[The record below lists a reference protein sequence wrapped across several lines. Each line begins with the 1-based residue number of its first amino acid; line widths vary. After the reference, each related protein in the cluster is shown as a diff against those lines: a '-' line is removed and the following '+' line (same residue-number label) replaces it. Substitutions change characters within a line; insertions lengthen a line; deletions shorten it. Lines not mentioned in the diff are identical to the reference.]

1 MKAAKVDGMTKK
13 RTTESSGRLLPPRGK
28 AFEMLVRTSIL
39 IALSGLVGLAAMK
52 PNAAQAAEREAEEP
66 LQSQDEGFWARD
78 VWVDPN
84 RPFLFYGNEAKPK
97 EARSPG
103 PESGSPS
110 DESKR
115 EATADEPESL
125 AIFPADGQDRAQNG
139 TALTKE
145 AEAAGLETLKG
156 ITSVKGL
163 REEVEKRLDAAVMN
177 PTPEAI
183 GLYLQANAFLI
194 QKAGVFAESWKR
206 SLVNNPR
213 FDWTAVRPA
222 VNVVSSAISHEREGR
237 MLREVKRMGRDYG
250 FVFFGDDS
258 VLTRHM
264 LAQVREFAQENAFEV
279 AYVASPGAEAML
291 PNARSDM
298 GLSRVIA
305 GGVTQF
311 PALVLVKRD
320 EKDPAR
326 ARLVATGAADAMT
339 IARNTVA
346 AALEMSAR

>member
-1 MKAAKVDGMTKK
+1 MNAERMNEMIDK
-13 RTTESSGRLLPPRGK
+13 RTTVCPKNSLPKTRRG
-28 AFEMLVRTSIL
+28 FELRMRTSIL
-39 IALSGLVGLAAMK
+39 IVFSLAGLAAMN
-52 PNAAQAAEREAEEP
+52 PSSASAAAVHADDATRSASE
-66 LQSQDEGFWARD
+66 SFWSRD
-78 VWVDPN
+78 VWADPN
-84 RPFLFYGNEAKPK
+84 RPFLFYGSLARQKEDRSTRMDSVKPQV
-97 EARSPG
+97 EPQ
-103 PESGSPS
+103 
-110 DESKR
+110 R
-115 EATADEPESL
+115 EPRAGQEESL
-125 AIFPADGQDRAQNG
+125 AIFPADGLDRAQSG
-139 TALTKE
+139 SPLAKE
-145 AEAAGLETLKG
+145 TEAAGLEALRR

-183 GLYLQANAFLI
+183 ALYLQANAFLI

-206 SLVNNPR
+206 ALVNNPR

-258 VLTRHM
+258 VMTRMM

-279 AYVASPGAEAML
+279 AYVAAAGAEAML
-291 PNARSDM
+291 PQARSDA

-305 GGVTQF
+305 GGVSQF

-320 EKDPAR
+320 EKDPSR

-339 IARNTVA
+339 IARNTIA
-346 AALEMSAR
+346 AALEMSGK

>member
-1 MKAAKVDGMTKK
+1 MNEMIDK
-13 RTTESSGRLLPPRGK
+13 RTKECANKRRGI
-28 AFEMLVRTSIL
+28 EWRVRTSIL
-39 IALSGLVGLAAMK
+39 IALSGLAGLAAVH
-52 PNAAQAAEREAEEP
+52 PNWANAAERQSEAPRRNEA
-66 LQSQDEGFWARD
+66 EGFWSWD
-78 VWVDPN
+78 VWADPN
-84 RPFLFYGNEAKPK
+84 RPFLFYGSQDGRQKDRDARADADKPRA
-97 EARSPG
+97 EPRS
-103 PESGSPS
+103 ELKVEET
-110 DESKR
+110 D
-115 EATADEPESL
+115 SL
-125 AIFPADGQDRAQNG
+125 AIFPADGLDRAQSG
-139 TALTKE
+139 SPLTKE
-145 AEAAGLETLKG
+145 IEAAGLETLKR

-163 REEVEKRLDAAVMN
+163 RAEVEKRLDAAVMN

-213 FDWTAVRPA
+213 YDWTAVRPA

-279 AYVASPGAEAML
+279 AYVAAGGAEAML
-291 PNARSDM
+291 PQARTDA

-320 EKDPAR
+320 EKDPGR
-326 ARLVATGAADAMT
+326 ARLVATGAADAAT
-339 IARNTVA
+339 IVRNTIA
-346 AALEMSAR
+346 AALEMSGQ